1 MAEITSG
8 EILHTGEILHIIINA
23 EKEAAQLMLSA
34 GEVLAERKTGRRDVV
49 TEYDRKV
56 QALLMERLS
65 AALPGAKFFCEENM
79 QRDDLDG
86 EHVFII
92 DPIDGTMNFVHGF
105 NHSCISVA
113 YRHRG
118 VLSAAAVYNPYVDE
132 MFSAVKGEGA
142 FLNGRPIHIHDDGL
156 SESVVC
162 CGTAPYDVSLT
173 DRSFEMIK
181 KAFLAGLDIR
191 RQGSAELDLCSVA
204 AGRAGLY
211 FELQV
216 SLWDY
221 AAGMLIVQ
229 EAGGTCLNIDG
240 SEMPFDGSKPG
251 ILAGGKKAIADFL
264 KLQ

>member
-1 MAEITSG
+1 MAEKNVREVLQVMTD
-8 EILHTGEILHIIINA
+8 A

-34 GEVLAERKTGRRDVV
+34 GKVLAERKSGRRDVV

-56 QALLMERLS
+56 QELLMKRLS
-65 AALPGAKFFCEENM
+65 EALPEARFFCEENM
-79 QRDDLDG
+79 QRDDLHG
-86 EHVFII
+86 EHLFII

-105 NHSCISVA
+105 NHSCISIA
-113 YRHRG
+113 YRQNG
-118 VLSAAAVYNPYVDE
+118 VLTAAAVYNPYVDE
-132 MFSAVKGEGA
+132 MFTAVKGEGA
-142 FLNGRPIHIHDDGL
+142 FLNGKAIHVQNESL

-162 CGTAPYDVSLT
+162 CGTSPYDVSLT

-221 AAGMLIVQ
+221 AAGMLIVN
-229 EAGGTCLNIDG
+229 EAGGICLDIDG
-240 SEMPFDGSKPG
+240 TELPFDGSKPG
-251 ILAGGKKAIADFL
+251 ILAGGKQAVSDFL
-264 KLQ
+264 KL